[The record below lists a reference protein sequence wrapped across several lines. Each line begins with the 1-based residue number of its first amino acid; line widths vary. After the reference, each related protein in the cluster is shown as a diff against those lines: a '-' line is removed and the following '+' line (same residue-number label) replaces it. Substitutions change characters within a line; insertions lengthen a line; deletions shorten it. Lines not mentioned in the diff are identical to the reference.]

1 MALESSS
8 PGSVAPS
15 PAAEPGPPAR
25 WLLWLVGLYMAS
37 GFPFGLVHNLVPV
50 WLKTNGVSLA
60 DIGLA
65 SLLGLPWTLKVLW
78 APLVDRYGR
87 AGLWIA
93 GAMALI
99 SAALA
104 LLSATPMG
112 PVAAALLVVV
122 AVASATADI
131 AIDGHFAGA
140 LPSALHGRANG
151 VRVAAYRGAM
161 LLVGGGAVALAGL
174 VGWSDVFL
182 GLAVLAAAL
191 AVLGFSLPS
200 QPRASTSA
208 EQWISSLL
216 GWVLRWDTLALVAFV
231 LLFKLGDAAM
241 GPMVSPF
248 WLDAGLSVGEVGLL
262 STGVGAAVTTAGALL
277 GGEICTRYG
286 LFRGL
291 VGLGAFQAV
300 TNLGYA
306 AVALA
311 PSRPLIYA
319 ASAGESLGNGLGTA
333 AFLAFLMRACEGEQT
348 ATRFAALTALAGLTR
363 TLAGA
368 ASGIGVERLG
378 YPGYFAFT
386 FALALPAFGLLPWVR
401 LRVSA

>member
-1 MALESSS
+1 MLPEPKAEAGAD
-8 PGSVAPS
+8 PRAAPR
-15 PAAEPGPPAR
+15 R

-37 GFPFGLVHNLVPV
+37 GFPFGLIHNLVPV
-50 WLKTNGVSLA
+50 WLKTHGVSLA

-65 SLLGLPWTLKVLW
+65 ALLGLPWTFKALW

-93 GAMALI
+93 GAMGAI

-104 LLSATPMG
+104 GLSVTPMG
-112 PVAAALLVVV
+112 PAAAALLLLI

-131 AIDGHFAGA
+131 AIDGHFAA
-140 LPSALHGRANG
+140 TLPESLYGRANG
-151 VRVAAYRGAM
+151 VRVAAYRAA
-161 LLVGGGAVALAGL
+161 LLLTGGGAVALAGQL
-174 VGWSDVFL
+174 GWEPVFL
-182 GLAVLAAAL
+182 GLAVAAAGL
-191 AVLGFSLPS
+191 AVLGWSLPG
-200 QPRASTSA
+200 SA
-208 EQWISSLL
+208 RPVAAPAAWLAALKS
-216 GWVLRWDTLALVAFV
+216 WVTRRDSLALAAFV

-248 WLDAGLSVGEVGLL
+248 WLDAGMSLSEVGLF

-286 LFRGL
+286 LIRGL

-306 AVALA
+306 AAALA
-311 PSRPLIYA
+311 PTRPLIYA
-319 ASAGESLGNGLGTA
+319 ASVCESLGNGLGTA
-333 AFLAFLMRACEGEQT
+333 AFLAFLMRATEGEQT
-348 ATRFAALTALAGLTR
+348 ATRFAVLTALAGLTR

-368 ASGIGVERLG
+368 ASGVGVEQLG

-386 FALALPAFGLLPWVR
+386 FALALPAFALLPWVR
-401 LRVSA
+401 SRVSP